1 MTNIQFKRVGK
12 VKVAYEIL
20 GKGPPLLLMHGGEA
34 DLRMFRDAV
43 SYLQKSFLTITYD
56 QRGCGQTVVENDS
69 AYSLEDLADDAAGL
83 IAALGH
89 EKMHV
94 LGHSAGG
101 IVAQMLA
108 LRWPGRVDNLIL
120 EATVSLADSKRLMQ
134 SESMK
139 ERMKSLAAGGPAAS
153 AAFFATPKYV
163 AEHPEIIDRLG
174 ELRGS
179 QTPEAFMRRMLALQ
193 TFPNVD
199 LSKIKAKT
207 LVLYAERDQAAQRG
221 PVEEMAKT
229 IPHAKFEVYPDAG
242 HIGIIQFP
250 EGYSKVITA
259 FLES

>member
-1 MTNIQFKRVGK
+1 MTNIQFKTVGK
-12 VKVAYEIL
+12 VKVAYEML
-20 GKGPPLLLMHGGEA
+20 GKGPPLLLLHGGEA

-43 SYLQKSFLTITYD
+43 SYLQKSFLTIAYD
-56 QRGCGQTVVENDS
+56 QRGCGQTVAEDDT
-69 AYSLEDLADDAAGL
+69 AYGLEDLADDAAGL
-83 IAALGH
+83 VAALGY

-108 LRWPGRVDNLIL
+108 VRWPGRVDKLIL
-120 EATVSLADSKRLMQ
+120 EATVSLVDSKRLMQ
-134 SESMK
+134 DESMK
-139 ERMKSLAAGGPAAS
+139 ERMKSLVARGPGAS
-153 AAFFATPKYV
+153 AEFFTTPKYV

-179 QTPEAFMRRMLALQ
+179 QTPEDFKRRMLALQ
-193 TFPNVD
+193 TFADVD

-207 LVLYAERDQAAQRG
+207 LILYAEQDQAAQRG
-221 PVEEMAKT
+221 PVEKMAKT
-229 IPHAKFEVYPDAG
+229 IPNAKFEVYPDAG